1 MVGQGVGGTCHLE
14 ALTLSYNPKANNHG
28 HKHGH
33 NMGYKTVLS
42 SWLFSSKTA
51 SSYA

>member
-14 ALTLSYNPKANNHG
+14 ALTLSYNPKANN
-28 HKHGH
+28 
-33 NMGYKTVLS
+33 MDTGYKTVLS